1 VVDPINRS
9 LAQLPQPVATP
20 RDAIYWIGRA
30 RDHERQ
36 TYANIHYSGGFVSG
50 YVKLSARK
58 IQEVLAGGT
67 TAQELFAQLDHLGRP
82 FQNFFETALRQGLTL
97 EAVSLTKQPDGD
109 DDLLEILFGLA
120 DPAISKLK
128 AG

>member
-1 VVDPINRS
+1 M
-9 LAQLPQPVATP
+9 
-20 RDAIYWIGRA
+20 
-30 RDHERQ
+30 
-36 TYANIHYSGGFVSG
+36 SGH
-50 YVKLSARK
+50 VKLSARK
-58 IQEVLAGGT
+58 IQEVLAGRT

-82 FQNFFETALRQGLTL
+82 FQNPFETALRQGLTM

-109 DDLLEILFGLA
+109 DDLLEIRFGLA

>member
-1 VVDPINRS
+1 M
-9 LAQLPQPVATP
+9 
-20 RDAIYWIGRA
+20 
-30 RDHERQ
+30 
-36 TYANIHYSGGFVSG
+36 SG

-120 DPAISKLK
+120 GPAISKLK